1 MSKST
6 SIKKFLSSFLI
17 FSIAFLLTV
26 SAEEKPQQPSVK
38 QLVPKLYNQ
47 LRVGKAEEKQ
57 EALETL
63 LKLEKETSDAK
74 DLCSIYELLIQYGTD
89 KTVYA
94 QKIFDSGVASV
105 LQKTRAYNVMR
116 DKVNYVSRFREYY
129 LTETIDKKDMAT
141 MEQEEIRILEELLK
155 LNPDNASFKN
165 ALGNAY
171 VLLEDPK
178 KAENYFATVLAT
190 HNDAP
195 RKAQEASDAVL
206 AKNGTTNQAA
216 NAYNTTFNRSKV
228 RDLDLGDALLGLAN
242 VAILKNEIPK
252 AVEYCRDLV
261 SRDLN
266 TRRAWDIDTTLQAKL
281 VVQYLEGYKLD
292 NTHLPIYTDAK
303 VFPTPK
309 RAEYSE

>member
-1 MSKST
+1 
-6 SIKKFLSSFLI
+6 
-17 FSIAFLLTV
+17 
-26 SAEEKPQQPSVK
+26 
-38 QLVPKLYNQ
+38 
-47 LRVGKAEEKQ
+47 
-57 EALETL
+57 
-63 LKLEKETSDAK
+63 
-74 DLCSIYELLIQYGTD
+74 
-89 KTVYA
+89 
-94 QKIFDSGVASV
+94 
-105 LQKTRAYNVMR
+105 MR

-155 LNPDNASFKN
+155 LNPDNASFIN

-309 RAEYSE
+309 RAEYSEEFVTLKTVSLQLPKGMKVSDPPIQFLQQKFKRLGIEFDKKAPFTIKINSGVGATPPEKSEGYSLSVSKTGALINGNE